1 MYLLWSGLKLLLLE
15 SMAILA
21 SYKISN
27 YKRVG
32 QSILDSIFLDCLKI
46 IGLDCLYQ
54 EIFIK
59 PYYKKGLSIYS
70 FVIQSI
76 FI

>member
-1 MYLLWSGLKLLLLE
+1 MGILKNLLQPKVVYLLWSGLKLLLLE

-32 QSILDSIFLDCLKI
+32 QSILDSIFWI
-46 IGLDCLYQ
+46 A
-54 EIFIK
+54 
-59 PYYKKGLSIYS
+59 
-70 FVIQSI
+70 
-76 FI
+76 